1 MIPISSGK
9 RFKPKWLGEKIGGS
23 CQEKSVD
30 CGKRKYCFFFLRVP
44 RSWIVIST
52 ENSLSMLTRRGQNI
66 FEKPDIM

>member
-9 RFKPKWLGEKIGGS
+9 KIGGS

-30 CGKRKYCFFFLRVP
+30 CGERKYCFFFVFFLRVP

-66 FEKPDIM
+66 FEKPDIMEI